1 MTKNKEYFHF
11 DEIKKKNSKL
21 KLQVAALRK
30 LPPEVLAKA
39 IKSKLQQD
47 DEIIDRQ

>member
-1 MTKNKEYFHF
+1 M
-11 DEIKKKNSKL
+11 IKKNQYFPLDENKRKNSKL

-47 DEIIDRQ
+47 EEIVDRQ